1 MMPKLNPEAA
11 DAVVQQALQD
21 GELHKRLLDQLDT
34 GIYMVDRDRRILYWN
49 GGAERI
55 TGFLSHE
62 VTGQLCHGDMLMHCD
77 EAGTV
82 LCGTRCPLQGVM
94 SDAKPRECS
103 VFLRH
108 RQGHRVPV
116 HVRSSP
122 IYDTEGAII
131 GAVLGSFGC
140 LDELTTAAN
149 HRYGEMRVRQ
159 AIEGLSEFRIP
170 FGWLRIGLDQTEEF
184 ERRRLMQ
191 ETGVQPDQVGE
202 IRGYADQR
210 LRKPHDPNGAS
221 NRRVSIVVKYR
232 GG

>member
-1 MMPKLNPEAA
+1 MPKGPSSERLETFEETSA
-11 DAVVQQALQD
+11 QA
-21 GELHKRLLDQLDT
+21 
-34 GIYMVDRDRRILYWN
+34 
-49 GGAERI
+49 
-55 TGFLSHE
+55 
-62 VTGQLCHGDMLMHCD
+62 
-77 EAGTV
+77 
-82 LCGTRCPLQGVM
+82 
-94 SDAKPRECS
+94 
-103 VFLRH
+103 RH
-108 RQGHRVPV
+108 ALWR
-116 HVRSSP
+116 
-122 IYDTEGAII
+122 
-131 GAVLGSFGC
+131 LGSFGC

-210 LRKPHDPNGAS
+210 LRKPDDPSGAS